1 MKIQYCEGCTTY
13 GIWVNDY
20 EMFIDKDVEEQRK
33 ILTKIYNN
41 VEIEDNVINDLI
53 MDMCDSNGEYV
64 DKSCG
69 VDTNYDSDYVFMC
82 NGHTYMHSE
91 RDWEDDFY
99 VDDKPISEIS
109 DIREQL
115 RDAIPYI
122 NEDVIYEW
130 VEVLLKSKGQY
141 EDLGRC
147 EQCGDSVC
155 CYTFEILN

>member
-20 EMFIDKDVEEQRK
+20 EMFVDKDIITQRE
-33 ILTKIYNN
+33 ILSKLYEN
-41 VEIEDNVINDLI
+41 VEIEDKVINDL
-53 MDMCDSNGEYV
+53 MMYMCDFNGEYV

-69 VDTNYDSDYVFMC
+69 VGTNYDCDYVFKC
-82 NGHTYMHSE
+82 NDHTYTHSE
-91 RDWEDDFY
+91 RDWEDSYF
-99 VDDKPISEIS
+99 VDHKPISECS

-115 RDAIPYI
+115 KEVIPHI
-122 NEDVIYEW
+122 NEDVISEW
-130 VEVLLKSKGQY
+130 VEVLLKSKGIY

-155 CYTFEILN
+155 RYTIEI